1 MDYSSLPQ
9 YPGQDRDSPV
19 GEHDPSDKTSLGA
32 AFVLVVVTVLALVA
46 GTVFASWVIVR
57 LVAAPAG

>member
-9 YPGQDRDSPV
+9 YRGQDQDSPV
-19 GEHDPSDKTSLGA
+19 GEHDLSDKTSLGA
-32 AFVLVVVTVLALVA
+32 GFVLVVAAVLALVA
-46 GTVFASWVIVR
+46 GTVLASWVIVR